1 MSEGELAAVFKGLA
15 DDAGEAGGEIAE
27 SIAKFTDDTADIEDA
42 NVARTLA
49 ADADTASAAK
59 SIDKEPD
66 LDSGTLYGNEA
77 DTADE
82 AKASGGVT
90 GDTDTNWAGQSGT
103 LRAAAAGK
111 GNFGLGSATAEDAE
125 SLGRSWVGDGYRV
138 ASDGKTLISQDG
150 MRQFRAPSY
159 KPSLGIYQ
167 ANFEQRVPGQVSKQW
182 FSNGHL
188 NITDLP

>member
-15 DDAGEAGGEIAE
+15 EDAGEAGEQIAE
-27 SIAKFTDDTADIEDA
+27 SVAKFTDETADIEDA

-49 ADADTASAAK
+49 ADADTARAAAA
-59 SIDKEPD
+59 IGKEAD
-66 LDSGTLYGNEA
+66 LDSGTLHGSEA
-77 DTADE
+77 GSAQEVKTTGGASDDTE
-82 AKASGGVT
+82 
-90 GDTDTNWAGQSGT
+90 TNWAGQSGI
-103 LRAAAAGK
+103 LRSAAAGK

-150 MRQFRAPSY
+150 MRQFRGPSY
-159 KPSLGIYQ
+159 KPNLGIYQ

>member
-1 MSEGELAAVFKGLA
+1 MSEGELAAAFEGLA
-15 DDAGEAGGEIAE
+15 EDTAQAGGEIAD
-27 SIAKFTDDTADIEDA
+27 SIAKFTDETADIEDA

-49 ADADTASAAK
+49 TDAEAARAAAA
-59 SIDKEPD
+59 IGKEAD
-66 LDSGTLYGNEA
+66 LDASEA
-77 DTADE
+77 GIAEE
-82 AKASGGVT
+82 AKANEAAA
-90 GDTDTNWAGQSGT
+90 GDAESNWAGQSGI
-103 LRAAAAGK
+103 LRSAAAGK

-150 MRQFRAPSY
+150 LRQFRPPSY
-159 KPSLGIYQ
+159 KPNLGIYQ
-167 ANFEQRVPGQVSKQW
+167 ANFEQRIPEQVSRQW